1 LVILYIE
8 TNFLMSIAT
17 GRDPQASTLL
27 MQTPASVQLTIPSI
41 CYMES
46 FSALE
51 DEVKRNNYFKQQI
64 DNQISEAN
72 RDFTSHHARSLSF
85 NLGQSRND
93 HERRLQDIKLRLH
106 ESIEQLSQNAEMID
120 LTANIIQES
129 LNTTFIAKDPTD
141 NLILHCI
148 LSHAR
153 LHPTETKVFLSG
165 NVKEFRQLP
174 EVQDAL
180 QQAGVEKYFSRTED
194 FLGWL
199 QSQSFDFR
207 F

>member
-1 LVILYIE
+1 
-8 TNFLMSIAT
+8 
-17 GRDPQASTLL
+17 
-27 MQTPASVQLTIPSI
+27 
-41 CYMES
+41 MES

-51 DEVKRNNYFKQQI
+51 DEVKRHNYFKQQLENKI
-64 DNQISEAN
+64 TEAD
-72 RDFTSHHARSLSF
+72 RDLTSQHARSLF
-85 NLGQSRND
+85 LKLGQSKIDYEKRRND
-93 HERRLQDIKLRLH
+93 IELRLR

-129 LNTTFIAKDPTD
+129 LNATIIAKDLTD

-153 LHPTETKVFLSG
+153 LRPTETKVFLSG
-165 NVKEFRQLP
+165 NVKEFGKLP

-180 QQAGVEKYFSRTED
+180 REVGITKYFSRTED

-199 QSQSFDFR
+199 QSQS
-207 F
+207 

>member
-1 LVILYIE
+1 MVILYIE

-17 GRDPQASTLL
+17 GRDREASVLL
-27 MQTPASVQLTIPSI
+27 RQMPAFVQLTIPSI

-51 DEVKRNNYFKQQI
+51 DEVKRHNYFKQQL

-72 RDFTSHHARSLSF
+72 RDLTSQHARSLF
-85 NLGQSRND
+85 LNLGQARTD
-93 HERRLQDIKLRLH
+93 YERRLDDINLRLR
-106 ESIEQLSQNAEMID
+106 EAIEQLSQNGEMIA
-120 LTANIIQES
+120 LTAHIIQES
-129 LNTTFIAKDPTD
+129 LNATIIVQDPTD

-148 LSHAR
+148 LNHAR

-165 NVKEFRQLP
+165 NVKEFRQLA
-174 EVQDAL
+174 EVQDAFREV
-180 QQAGVEKYFSRTED
+180 GITKYFSRTED

-199 QSQSFDFR
+199 QSQS
-207 F
+207 

>member
-1 LVILYIE
+1 LAILYIE

-27 MQTPASVQLTIPSI
+27 MQTPASVKLIIPSI

-51 DEVKRNNYFKQQI
+51 DEVKRHNYFKQQLK
-64 DNQISEAN
+64 NQISEN
-72 RDFTSHHARSLSF
+72 RLD
-85 NLGQSRND
+85 
-93 HERRLQDIKLRLH
+93 DINLRLR

-129 LNTTFIAKDPTD
+129 LNATIIVQDPTD

-153 LHPTETKVFLSG
+153 LHTTETKVFLSG
-165 NVKEFRQLP
+165 NVKEFRQVA

-180 QQAGVEKYFSRTED
+180 REVGIAKYFSRTED

-199 QSQSFDFR
+199 QSQS
-207 F
+207 

>member
-1 LVILYIE
+1 
-8 TNFLMSIAT
+8 MSIAT
-17 GRDPQASTLL
+17 GREPQASMLL
-27 MQTPASVQLTIPSI
+27 TQTPASVQLTIPSI

-51 DEVKRNNYFKQQI
+51 DEVKRNNYFKQQL

-72 RDFTSHHARSLSF
+72 RDLTSQHARSLF
-85 NLGQSRND
+85 LNLGESRID
-93 HERRLQDIKLRLH
+93 YERRLSDINLRLRQAM
-106 ESIEQLSQNAEMID
+106 EQLSQKGEMIV
-120 LTANIIQES
+120 LTANVIQES
-129 LNTTFIAKDPTD
+129 LNNIIIAQDPTD

-153 LHPTETKVFLSG
+153 LHPTAPKVFLSG
-165 NVKEFRQLP
+165 NVREFRKLP

-180 QQAGVEKYFSRTED
+180 REVGITKYFSRTED

-199 QSQSFDFR
+199 QSQSTNFR

>member
-27 MQTPASVQLTIPSI
+27 IQTPASVQLIIPSI

-51 DEVKRNNYFKQQI
+51 DEVKRHNYFRQQL

-72 RDFTSHHARSLSF
+72 RDLTSQHAQSLF
-85 NLGQSRND
+85 LNLGQSRTD
-93 HERRLQDIKLRLH
+93 YERRLDDIDLRLR
-106 ESIEQLSQNAEMID
+106 ESIEQLSQNAEMIA
-120 LTANIIQES
+120 LTANMIQES
-129 LNTTFIAKDPTD
+129 LNTILIKKDPTD

-153 LHPTETKVFLSG
+153 SHSTETKVFLSG
-165 NVKEFRQLP
+165 NIKEFRQLP

-180 QQAGVEKYFSRTED
+180 QQAGVTKYFSRTED

-199 QSQSFDFR
+199 QSQS
-207 F
+207 